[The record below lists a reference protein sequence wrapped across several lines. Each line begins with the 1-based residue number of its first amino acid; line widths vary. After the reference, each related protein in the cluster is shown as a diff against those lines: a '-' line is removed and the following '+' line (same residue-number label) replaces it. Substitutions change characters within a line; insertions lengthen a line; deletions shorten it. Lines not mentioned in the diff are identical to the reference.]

1 MSKDSSNKKQKPNPE
16 VSTILEDAQ
25 DNIAVP
31 SPFSSG
37 LFGTVPLSQPT
48 SKSPDLQ
55 KAYSDRLK
63 EIQALEMKLQLLQQ
77 QPPPPAVVMPAPTM
91 AAPTSE
97 FLSFFKEMETARIK
111 SVAEASAIQ
120 VAARKEDLKSM
131 ETLSKKLTKKQG
143 DKHNLKQTAILLG
156 TDEALSLLSEG

>member
-1 MSKDSSNKKQKPNPE
+1 MSKDSSNKKQKTNPE

-25 DNIAVP
+25 DNIAAP

-63 EIQALEMKLQLLQQ
+63 EIPALELKLQLLQQ
-77 QPPPPAVVMPAPTM
+77 QPPPPAVVRPAPTT
-91 AAPTSE
+91 TSE

-131 ETLSKKLTKKQG
+131 ETLSKNLTKKDG
-143 DKHNLKQTAILLG
+143 DKHNLKQPVILLG
-156 TDEALSLLSEG
+156 TGEALSLLSEG